1 MSFSNP
7 FWLLF
12 AVPAGLLFWL
22 FRQRRRSLNIWRG
35 TLLTILLLALA
46 DLSVTLPKPGGLV
59 VVIADRS
66 ASLPDN
72 ADATQKEIISRLQR
86 NMRADHQLAVVA
98 VGENSTVELAPQQGG
113 FNGFAAAVGPD
124 QSRLSEALEQG
135 LSLIPEKTPGRIL
148 LLSDGHWTGTHP
160 AAAAQHAALRDIPID
175 YRVIQRPEQR
185 DLSIRSISAPQSVGK
200 GQSFLIHAWL
210 DAPNDQTVEYI
221 LTRNGD
227 PIASGDKELVQGT
240 NRIVFRDRTANP
252 GTAAYELLIRTA
264 EDDPLPQNNR
274 ARFMVG
280 VGGELPMLC
289 ISRTPSS
296 ALGQLLSG
304 AGINVLT
311 LAPEQMD
318 WSVEN
323 LSRYSGII
331 LENIAADEIG
341 MSGLEL
347 LAAWVETS
355 GRGLMV
361 TGGKRSY
368 GAGGYFKSPL
378 ERILPVSMEL
388 RREHRKLSLAIAVV
402 LDRSGSMG
410 APVSGGKTKMD
421 LANVGTVQVLD
432 LLSDMDEMGVLA
444 VDSKPHTILD
454 MKPVEQ
460 CRARRDDILQIESMG
475 GGIYVYEGL
484 LAASKMLLKAK
495 AGTRHIILFSD
506 AADSEEP
513 GKYKELL
520 DTREDANITVSVV
533 ALGSPSDSDADLLRD
548 IAKRGGGE
556 IYFTQDATE
565 VPRIFAQDTFAVA
578 RSTFLEDP
586 VRIQW
591 TPIMPLLTG
600 GSSFSEAP
608 ALGGYNLCYLRE
620 GAQMPAVSTDEY
632 AAPII
637 AEWQAGAGRV
647 LCYTGEADGE
657 FTGGIA
663 GWSDYGSFL
672 AGLARWTAGEYS
684 PLPDEA
690 ILVQEIENGICRISL
705 HLDPDR
711 TQEVFSGTPLVNV
724 LHSIPRQPLVKET
737 LEMQWESAD
746 LLTAEI
752 PLNGIETMAA
762 SVSIKG
768 FSPVAMPPVC
778 LAYSPE
784 YETKDPGTGLNALK
798 NLSTISDG
806 RERIDI
812 GNIWK
817 ELPMPWKQ
825 RSLRPFLLLLAVVLF
840 FLEIIDRRIG
850 LRLSQRPKTKEK
862 PAPKNP
868 RNKIKRTPQKPK
880 PAATQ
885 PAPPAPKEAEPES
898 ALKAARAKA
907 NRRFKR

>member
-1 MSFSNP
+1 MNFSNP

-22 FRQRRRSLNIWRG
+22 FRHRRRSLNIWRG
-35 TLLTILLLALA
+35 TLLLVLLLALA
-46 DLSVTLPKPGGLV
+46 DLSIILPKPGGMV
-59 VVIADRS
+59 VVVADRS

-86 NMRADHQLAVVA
+86 DMSADHQLAVVA
-98 VGENSTVELAPQQGG
+98 VGENAAVELAPQQGS
-113 FNGFAAAVGPD
+113 FSGFAAQVGPD
-124 QSRLSEALEQG
+124 QSRLSEALELG
-135 LSLIPEKTPGRIL
+135 MSLIPEGTPGRIL
-148 LLSDGHWTGTHP
+148 LLSDGHWTGTDP
-160 AAAAQHAALRDIPID
+160 AAAAQRAALRDIPLD
-175 YRVIQRPEQR
+175 VRLIQRPEQR
-185 DLSIRSISAPQSVGK
+185 DLAIRSVSAPQSVGP

-210 DAPNDQTVEYI
+210 DAPSDQTVEYI
-221 LTRNGD
+221 LTRNGE
-227 PIASGDKELVQGT
+227 PIASGEKTISEGT
-240 NRIVFRDRTANP
+240 SRIVFRDRPATA
-252 GTAAYELLIRTA
+252 GSAAYELSIRTA

-280 VGGELPMLC
+280 VGGDLPMLC
-289 ISRTPSS
+289 ITRTPGG
-296 ALGQLLSG
+296 ALGRLLTG
-304 AGINVLT
+304 AGMSVQS
-311 LAPEQMD
+311 LAPEQVD
-318 WSVEN
+318 WTLEN
-323 LSRYSGII
+323 LSRYSGIL

-341 MSGLEL
+341 MRGLDL

-421 LANVGTVQVLD
+421 LANIGTVQVLD

-444 VDSKPHTILD
+444 VDSAPHTILD
-454 MKPVEQ
+454 MKPVDQ
-460 CRARRDDILQIESMG
+460 CRPRRNDILQIESMG

-484 LAASKMLLKAK
+484 AAASQMLLGTQ

-506 AADSEEP
+506 AADSEQP
-513 GKYKELL
+513 GLYKELIE
-520 DTREDANITVSVV
+520 DGQKDANITISVV
-533 ALGSPSDSDADLLRD
+533 ALGNPTDCDADLLRD
-548 IAKRGGGE
+548 IAKRGQGE
-556 IYFTQDATE
+556 IYFTQDAAE

-586 VRIQW
+586 VQIQW

-600 GSSFSEAP
+600 GRSFPTAP

-632 AAPII
+632 AAPIV

-663 GWSDYGSFL
+663 GWSDYGAFL
-672 AGLARWTAGEYS
+672 AGLARWTAGQYS

-690 ILVQEIENGICRISL
+690 MLVQEIDNGVCRISL

-711 TQEVFSGTPLVNV
+711 TQEVFSGTPQVNV
-724 LHSIPRQPLVKET
+724 LHSIPRRPLAKET
-737 LEMQWESAD
+737 LEMQWVSAD
-746 LLTAEI
+746 LLEIEI
-752 PLNGIETMAA
+752 PLSGAETMAA
-762 SVSIKG
+762 SVSVSG
-768 FSPVAMPPVC
+768 FSPVAMPPAC
-778 LAYSPE
+778 LTYSPE
-784 YETKDPGTGLNALK
+784 YKAKDPGAGLKALENLATVTG
-798 NLSTISDG
+798 G
-806 RERIDI
+806 RERIDV
-812 GNIWK
+812 GSIWN

-825 RSLRPFLLLLAVVLF
+825 RSLRPVLLLLAVVLF
-840 FLEIIDRRIG
+840 LLEIIDRRVG
-850 LRLSQRPKTKEK
+850 LRRSRRPKTNEEPVSGK
-862 PAPKNP
+862 PHKKAKRAPKA
-868 RNKIKRTPQKPK
+868 PK
-880 PAATQ
+880 PTAA
-885 PAPPAPKEAEPES
+885 PEPPKKEPETES

-907 NRRFKR
+907 NQRFRR